1 MLLIYPLSNGGETK
15 ASSICHGMKHVQIFS
30 CTSKY
35 KCYHCKCKCSSSF
48 LGNSCLRRQL
58 FSLCSDKCLYH
69 AISSLCTYFH
79 QTFRKWQ
86 WLPWYPERPFTLWAK
101 TNVSYSGRE
110 FQYSSSASL
119 LVTMARYF
127 TRSCPC
133 RITNWKMTWEDG
145 IFLILM
151 GISC

>member
-1 MLLIYPLSNGGETK
+1 MVLKLRHHLSVMAWN
-15 ASSICHGMKHVQIFS
+15 MF
-30 CTSKY
+30 
-35 KCYHCKCKCSSSF
+35 
-48 LGNSCLRRQL
+48 R
-58 FSLCSDKCLYH
+58 FSLVLQSTNVTIANVNGLVLFWETVVFVDSC
-69 AISSLCTYFH
+69 SLCAAVSACTTRSRLFAR
-79 QTFRKWQ
+79 TFTKRSGNGSDSHDIQKDLWH
-86 WLPWYPERPFTLWAK
+86 WAK

>member
-1 MLLIYPLSNGGETK
+1 MCSLKYNGGEAK
-15 ASSICHGMKHVQIFS
+15 ASPICHSMKHVHTFS

-35 KCYHCKCKCSSSF
+35 KCYHCKCKRKVLVLF
-48 LGNSCLRRQL
+48 WETVVFVDSC
-58 FSLCSDKCLYH
+58 SLCSVKCLYH
-69 AISSLCTYFH
+69 AISCLCTYFH

-110 FQYSSSASL
+110 FQYNSSGSL

-133 RITNWKMTWEDG
+133 RITNWKMTWQDG